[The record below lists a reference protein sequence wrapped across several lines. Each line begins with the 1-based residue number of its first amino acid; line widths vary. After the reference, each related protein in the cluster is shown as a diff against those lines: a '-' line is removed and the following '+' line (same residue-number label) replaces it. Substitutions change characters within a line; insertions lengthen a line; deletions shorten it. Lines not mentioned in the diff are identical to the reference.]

1 MPKKQSLISKI
12 KRSLVGVQRSPLDR
26 TVFHNLSLIA
36 FFAWVGLGAD
46 GLSSSCYGP
55 EEAFLALGSH
65 HALSLFLALATALTV
80 FVISSSYSQIIEL
93 FPSGGGGYLV
103 ASKLL
108 SPTMGMV
115 SGCALLI
122 DYVLTIA
129 ISVASGTDA
138 IFSFLPGGLHVYKL
152 EFAVFGILFLTTL
165 NLRGVKESV
174 TFLVPVFLAFLATH
188 IVVIVYALTSHG
200 SSLPTV
206 IVSSGAEL
214 ARTRSDLGF
223 WGLAFLLMRAYS
235 LGAGTYTGI
244 EAVSN
249 GLPILRE
256 PKVKTGKTTMR
267 YMAISL
273 SLTVAGLMIAY
284 LLYGVTAV
292 PGKTLN
298 AVLVESMTAGW
309 GAPGRVF
316 WLVTLVSEALLLF
329 VAAQAGFLDGP
340 RVLANMALDRWFPT
354 KFASLSDRLV
364 TEKGIFLM
372 GGAALLTVMLSKGSV
387 KFLVVLYSINVFIT
401 FCLSQA
407 GMVRHWINSRAPGR
421 KRKLLINGIGFT
433 LCFFILVSVT
443 VLKFHDGGWITILIT
458 GSLVVLAV
466 YIKKHYLQT
475 LRHLRRLNDLLES
488 VASSAGPLP
497 APPPYDPKAKTA
509 VILVNGYNGLGLHTL
524 FNVIRLFGNEFRNFV
539 FVQVGVVDAGNFKG
553 AEEVDNLTVQIQKDV
568 DRYVEFMHRQGRYAE
583 GLSYVGVEVIE
594 EIEKIGPEIRRRH
607 PNAVF
612 FGGQLVF
619 PKESV
624 FNRWLHNYT
633 VFAMQQRF
641 YQDGIPF
648 VILPIRVDENIARI

>member
-1 MPKKQSLISKI
+1 
-12 KRSLVGVQRSPLDR
+12 
-26 TVFHNLSLIA
+26 
-36 FFAWVGLGAD
+36 
-46 GLSSSCYGP
+46 
-55 EEAFLALGSH
+55 
-65 HALSLFLALATALTV
+65 
-80 FVISSSYSQIIEL
+80 
-93 FPSGGGGYLV
+93 
-103 ASKLL
+103 
-108 SPTMGMV
+108 
-115 SGCALLI
+115 
-122 DYVLTIA
+122 
-129 ISVASGTDA
+129 
-138 IFSFLPGGLHVYKL
+138 
-152 EFAVFGILFLTTL
+152 
-165 NLRGVKESV
+165 
-174 TFLVPVFLAFLATH
+174 
-188 IVVIVYALTSHG
+188 
-200 SSLPTV
+200 
-206 IVSSGAEL
+206 
-214 ARTRSDLGF
+214 
-223 WGLAFLLMRAYS
+223 MRAYS

-256 PKVKTGKTTMR
+256 PKVKTGKTTMQ

-309 GAPGRVF
+309 GAPGRAF
-316 WLVTLVSEALLLF
+316 WLVTLLSEALLLF

-354 KFASLSDRLV
+354 KFAALSDRLV

-372 GGAALLTVMLSKGSV
+372 GGAALLTVILSKGSV

-407 GMVRHWINSRAPGR
+407 GMVRHWMGSRAPGR
-421 KRKLLINGIGFT
+421 KRKLLINGVGLT

-466 YIKKHYLQT
+466 FIKKHYLQT
-475 LRHLRRLNDLLES
+475 VRHLHRLNDLLES
-488 VASSAGPLP
+488 TASSTG
-497 APPPYDPKAKTA
+497 PPPTPPAYDPKGKVA
-509 VILVNGYNGLGLHTL
+509 VVLVNGYNGLGLHTL
-524 FNVIRLFGNEFRNFV
+524 FNVIRLFGNEFRNFI

-553 AEEVDNLTVQIQKDV
+553 VEEVDNLTAQIRKDV
-568 DRYVEFMHRQGRYAE
+568 DRYAEFMHRQGRYAE

-594 EIEKIGPEIRRRH
+594 EIEKIGPEICRRY

-641 YQDGIPF
+641 YQEGIPF
-648 VILPIRVDENIARI
+648 VILPIRVDQRPSLSAT